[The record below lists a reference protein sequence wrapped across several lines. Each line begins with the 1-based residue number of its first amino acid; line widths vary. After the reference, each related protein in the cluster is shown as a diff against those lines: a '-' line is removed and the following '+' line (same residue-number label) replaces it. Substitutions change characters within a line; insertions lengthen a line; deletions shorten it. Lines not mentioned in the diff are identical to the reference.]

1 LIRSQRATPLGL
13 QAAWTQRAN
22 GQRTAPGGAQERF
35 PAAGLQPP
43 LEKRDCMDFISKSA
57 AGLYFRKR
65 IRKDLEPVSLD
76 ADMIRLLLAI
86 DERKSLYQI
95 AAEVEMDAAAF
106 KKNLKKLLEQG
117 LIEAVQRRA
126 ARVDQRFLPTL
137 RMNLARVIG
146 PMADIVVDDCMAELK
161 LDAAAIA
168 LEQAAELINRVA
180 LEIPNEDGRIRF
192 KKSMIAILNQ
202 VKP

>member
-1 LIRSQRATPLGL
+1 
-13 QAAWTQRAN
+13 
-22 GQRTAPGGAQERF
+22 
-35 PAAGLQPP
+35 
-43 LEKRDCMDFISKSA
+43 MDFISKSA

-168 LEQAAELINRVA
+168 LEQAAELINRIV
-180 LEIPNEDGRIRF
+180 LEIPSEEGRIRF

>member
-1 LIRSQRATPLGL
+1 
-13 QAAWTQRAN
+13 
-22 GQRTAPGGAQERF
+22 
-35 PAAGLQPP
+35 
-43 LEKRDCMDFISKSA
+43 MDFISKSA

-180 LEIPNEDGRIRF
+180 LEIPSEDGRIRF

>member
-1 LIRSQRATPLGL
+1 
-13 QAAWTQRAN
+13 
-22 GQRTAPGGAQERF
+22 
-35 PAAGLQPP
+35 
-43 LEKRDCMDFISKSA
+43 MDFISKSA

-95 AAEVEMDAAAF
+95 AAEVEMGAAAF

-168 LEQAAELINRVA
+168 LEQAAELINRIA
-180 LEIPNEDGRIRF
+180 LEIPSEDGRIRF

>member
-1 LIRSQRATPLGL
+1 
-13 QAAWTQRAN
+13 
-22 GQRTAPGGAQERF
+22 
-35 PAAGLQPP
+35 
-43 LEKRDCMDFISKSA
+43 MDFIPKSA

-65 IRKDLEPVSLD
+65 IRKDLAPVSLD

-117 LIEAVQRRA
+117 LIETVQKA
-126 ARVDQRFLPTL
+126 AALVDKNFLPSL
-137 RMNLARVIG
+137 RMNLARLIG
-146 PMADIVVDDCMAELK
+146 PIADIVVDDGIAELQ
-161 LDAAAIA
+161 LDAAAISM
-168 LEQAAELINRVA
+168 EQAAGLINRVA
-180 LEIPNEDGRIRF
+180 LDIPEEDGRIRF

-202 VKP
+202 FKP

>member
-1 LIRSQRATPLGL
+1 
-13 QAAWTQRAN
+13 
-22 GQRTAPGGAQERF
+22 
-35 PAAGLQPP
+35 
-43 LEKRDCMDFISKSA
+43 MDFISKSA

-117 LIEAVQRRA
+117 LIEAVQKPA

-168 LEQAAELINRVA
+168 LEQAAELINRIA
-180 LEIPNEDGRIRF
+180 LEIPSEDGRIRF

>member
-1 LIRSQRATPLGL
+1 
-13 QAAWTQRAN
+13 
-22 GQRTAPGGAQERF
+22 
-35 PAAGLQPP
+35 
-43 LEKRDCMDFISKSA
+43 MDFISKSA

-117 LIEAVQRRA
+117 LIETVQKPA

-146 PMADIVVDDCMAELK
+146 PMADIVVDDCVAELK

>member
-1 LIRSQRATPLGL
+1 VEGISS
-13 QAAWTQRAN
+13 AACTQP
-22 GQRTAPGGAQERF
+22 QI
-35 PAAGLQPP
+35 
-43 LEKRDCMDFISKSA
+43 EKRDGMDFIPKSA

-65 IRKDLEPVSLD
+65 IHKDLAPVSLD

-117 LIEAVQRRA
+117 LIEAVQKA
-126 ARVDQRFLPTL
+126 AALVDKNFLPSL
-137 RMNLARVIG
+137 RMNLARLIG
-146 PMADIVVDDCMAELK
+146 PIADIVVDDGIAELQ
-161 LDAAAIA
+161 LDAAAIPM
-168 LEQAAELINRVA
+168 EQAAGLINRVA
-180 LEIPNEDGRIRF
+180 LDIPEEDGRIRF

-202 VKP
+202 LKP

>member
-1 LIRSQRATPLGL
+1 
-13 QAAWTQRAN
+13 
-22 GQRTAPGGAQERF
+22 
-35 PAAGLQPP
+35 
-43 LEKRDCMDFISKSA
+43 MDFISKSA

-146 PMADIVVDDCMAELK
+146 PMADIVVDDGMAELK